1 MRATRASAASRASR
15 GQCRARGFAISAF
28 AGQRD
33 WNNRQKSAAR
43 GFHDIAKMRAYDA
56 LTFPI
61 LSVIAHLGIAAMASV
76 ALDMPLLA
84 NPLLVAV
91 LCMAWT
97 LAFAA
102 PRAAERLGGLVRALA
117 LTVGCPLALLVVGAL
132 YAGAIERGG
141 YAPAAQ
147 AALFAAWWH
156 LFFALTVWALIKAH
170 DANLWKKPLVAS
182 AIVAAVPTLI
192 MYILTLA
199 FVPY

>member
-1 MRATRASAASRASR
+1 MRAR
-15 GQCRARGFAISAF
+15 
-28 AGQRD
+28 
-33 WNNRQKSAAR
+33 
-43 GFHDIAKMRAYDA
+43 DA

-61 LSVIAHLGIAAMASV
+61 LSVIAHLGMLAMASV
-76 ALDMPLLA
+76 ALDAPLIA

-97 LAFAA
+97 LASAA
-102 PRAAERLGGLVRALA
+102 PSAAERLGGLGRALA
-117 LTVGCPLALLVVGAL
+117 LAVGCPLALLVVGAL

-147 AALFAAWWH
+147 AALFALWWH
-156 LFFALTVWALIKAH
+156 LFFALSVWTLIKAY
-170 DANLWKKPLVAS
+170 DANLWKKPLLAS

-199 FVPY
+199 FVPYW